1 MIQEIIPGDF
11 PNHNEEFRQY
21 FDGYLD
27 LCEFSESVKLG
38 LTFILGAVTP
48 EVLNTLEPNKIQDG
62 LRTVTLYS
70 RSTFDFSTYGD
81 LNDYIFSKWIYNYN
95 VVLFDLLGVDET
107 LDNYLRKV
115 PGMDLIIGKADIDE
129 EFRSRYRSETYTL
142 NTVQNLNDDLFDKIG
157 SHLGQKGY
165 STYKAYEAGV
175 AYRMMMLN
183 MDIKG
188 TNFLLSNIGEKL
200 SPLYQSLF
208 YAPHLYVNYREA
220 FLANH
225 LFSQILQNLVGGS
238 ESNLGIL
245 AKPVHRY
252 HQFIIYEPGSVNI
265 RELWTF
271 GKKTKEGSAVPM
283 FMHAVRILETDL
295 SSLSGEIQNS
305 GQIYDREL
313 IGSEISINDF
323 LNRILRVLRG
333 KYDINGSHEFTGSLR
348 NEWSDTW
355 NNKGDYIQFLAILYF
370 ETAIHALALKKLTDT

>member
-1 MIQEIIPGDF
+1 MIQEINPGDF

-48 EVLNTLEPNKIQDG
+48 EVLNALEPNKIQDG

-81 LNDYIFSKWIYNYN
+81 LNDYNFSKWIYNYN
-95 VVLFDLLGVDET
+95 VVLFDLLRVDES
-107 LDNYLRKV
+107 LDDYLRKV
-115 PGMDLIIGKADIDE
+115 PGMDLIIGKSDVDE

-157 SHLGQKGY
+157 SHLDQKGY

-238 ESNLGIL
+238 ESNLSIL

-252 HQFIIYEPGSVNI
+252 HQFIIYEPGSVNL
-265 RELWTF
+265 RKLWPF

-283 FMHAVRILETDL
+283 FMHAVRILKTDL
-295 SSLSGEIQNS
+295 VSSSVEIQNS

-313 IGSEISINDF
+313 IGAEISTNDF
-323 LNRILRVLRG
+323 LNRILMVLLN
-333 KYDINGSHEFTGSLR
+333 KYDINGSREFTDSSN

-355 NNKGDYIQFLAILYF
+355 NNKGDYVQFLAILYY
-370 ETAIHALALKKLTDT
+370 ETAIHALALKRLTDT

>member
-1 MIQEIIPGDF
+1 MIQEINPGDF

-38 LTFILGAVTP
+38 LTFILGSVTP
-48 EVLNTLEPNKIQDG
+48 KVLNTLEPNKIHDG

-95 VVLFDLLGVDET
+95 VVLFDLLKVDEP

-115 PGMDLIIGKADIDE
+115 PGMDLIIGKADIEE

-157 SHLGQKGY
+157 SHLGQNGY

-252 HQFIIYEPGSVNI
+252 HQFIIYEPGSVSL
-265 RELWTF
+265 RKLWPF

-283 FMHAVRILETDL
+283 FMHAVGILKTDL
-295 SSLSGEIQNS
+295 VSSSAEIQNS

-313 IGSEISINDF
+313 IGAEISINDF
-323 LNRILRVLRG
+323 LNRILRVLHR
-333 KYDINGSHEFTGSLR
+333 KYDINGSHEFTGAHD
-348 NEWSDTW
+348 NEWSNTW
-355 NNKGDYIQFLAILYF
+355 NNKGDYIQFLAILYY
-370 ETAIHALALKKLTDT
+370 ETAIHALALKKLIDS

>member
-1 MIQEIIPGDF
+1 MIQEINPGDF
-11 PNHNEEFRQY
+11 PKHNEEFRQY

-95 VVLFDLLGVDET
+95 VVLFDLLKVDEP

-115 PGMDLIIGKADIDE
+115 PGMDLIIGKSDVDE

-142 NTVQNLNDDLFDKIG
+142 NSVQNLNDDLFDKIG
-157 SHLGQKGY
+157 SHLDQKRY

-252 HQFIIYEPGSVNI
+252 HQFIIYEPGSVKL
-265 RELWTF
+265 RELWPF

-283 FMHAVRILETDL
+283 FMHAVRILKTDL
-295 SSLSGEIQNS
+295 VSSSVEIQNS

-313 IGSEISINDF
+313 IGAEISINDF
-323 LNRILRVLRG
+323 LNRILRVLHR
-333 KYDINGSHEFTGSLR
+333 KYDINGSHEFTGAHD
-348 NEWSDTW
+348 NEWSNTW
-355 NNKGDYIQFLAILYF
+355 NNKGDYIQFLAILYY
-370 ETAIHALALKKLTDT
+370 ETAIHALALKKLIDS

>member
-1 MIQEIIPGDF
+1 MIQEIQPGDF
-11 PNHNEEFRQY
+11 PDHNEEFRQH

-48 EVLNTLEPNKIQDG
+48 EVLNTPEPNKITDG

-81 LNDYIFSKWIYNYN
+81 LNDYVFSKWIYNYN
-95 VVLFDLLGVDET
+95 VVLFDLLGVDKP

-129 EFRSRYRSETYTL
+129 DFRALYRSGTYTL
-142 NTVQNLNDDLFDKIG
+142 NTVQNLNDDLFEKVG
-157 SHLGQKGY
+157 SHLSQMGY
-165 STYKAYEAGV
+165 STYKSYEAGV

-188 TNFLLSNIGEKL
+188 TNFLLSQIGSKL

-208 YAPHLYVNYREA
+208 YAPHLYVNFREA

-225 LFSQILQNLVGGS
+225 LFSQVLQNLVGGS
-238 ESNLGIL
+238 ESDLGKL
-245 AKPVHRY
+245 ALPIHRY
-252 HQFIIYEPGSVNI
+252 HQFIIYEPGTVHL
-265 RELWTF
+265 RDLWPF
-271 GKKTKEGSAVPM
+271 GKKTKEGSALIM
-283 FMHAVRILETDL
+283 FMHAKDILKTDL
-295 SSLSGEIQNS
+295 ASSSSEIQNS

-313 IGSEISINDF
+313 IGAEISINDF
-323 LNRILRVLRG
+323 LNRILRVLHR
-333 KYDINGSHEFTGSLR
+333 KYDINGSHEFTG
-348 NEWSDTW
+348 NHNNVWSDTW
-355 NNKGDYIQFLAILYF
+355 NNKGDYIQFLALLYF
-370 ETAIHALALKKLTDT
+370 ETAAHALALRELKET